1 MCWTPET
8 HPTIDERHFR
18 RIVGH
23 LASGVTVVTT
33 ADDEDRFG
41 MTASSVTSL
50 SADPALMLVCL
61 NNAGPTA
68 AAVARSGRYCVNVL
82 GEQNGGLAKR
92 FAVPSEDKFQGIAVK
107 TGLLEVPML
116 DEALAH
122 IECEVVDRFIRET
135 HSIFV
140 GRVVA
145 ATARD
150 GRPLTYF
157 RGGFGRFALAEEDA
171 AYRNARDLV
180 LRRSYAAGGTIDVD
194 VLAEALGVETAS
206 AVYALTR
213 LEADGLV
220 RREVDRGYVVT
231 AFDTR
236 TSDATFDARLIIEL
250 GVIEQVVGSLDKFQI
265 SRLRQR
271 FEEMTQ
277 FLREDLFVDFDA
289 YLDANY
295 RFHETI
301 VELAGN
307 PLLTARFAELA
318 IKQVMAR
325 SFGATPE
332 SSQQFLEVQRRIVEA
347 FEDGDKES
355 ARDAARSYSA
365 MAKERAR
372 ELFALH
378 GGEL

>member
-1 MCWTPET
+1 MCPPAEP
-8 HPTIDERHFR
+8 HPTVDERHFR
-18 RIVGH
+18 HIVGH
-23 LASGVTVVTT
+23 LASGVTVITT
-33 ADDEDRFG
+33 ADDGNRFG

-50 SADPALMLVCL
+50 SADPALMLACL

-68 AAVARSGRYCVNVL
+68 AAVGRSGRYCVNVL
-82 GEQNGGLAKR
+82 GEQNGGLARR
-92 FAVPSEDKFQGIAVK
+92 FAAPSEDKFHGTAVRA
-107 TGLLEVPML
+107 GLLGVPLL

-122 IECEVVDRFIRET
+122 IECEVVDRFIQGT

-180 LRRSYAAGGTIDVD
+180 LRRSYAPGDTVDVD
-194 VLAEALGVETAS
+194 ALAGVLEVEASS

-250 GVIEQVVGSLDKFQI
+250 GVIEQVVGNLGQLQVG
-265 SRLRQR
+265 RLRER
-271 FEEMTQ
+271 FEAMTQ
-277 FLREDLFVDFDA
+277 FLREDFFVDFDA
-289 YLDANY
+289 YLEANY
-295 RFHETI
+295 RFHEAI
-301 VELAGN
+301 IELAGN

-332 SSQQFLEVQRRIVEA
+332 SSQRFLDVQRRILEA
-347 FEDGDKES
+347 IGDGDKES
-355 ARDAARSYSA
+355 ARDAARGYSA

-372 ELFALH
+372 ELLAQH
-378 GGEL
+378 GDRL

>member
-1 MCWTPET
+1 MCSTAET

-18 RIVGH
+18 RIVGY
-23 LASGVTVVTT
+23 LASGVTIITT
-33 ADDEDRFG
+33 ADGENRFG

-68 AAVARSGRYCVNVL
+68 AAVARSGRYCVNIL

-92 FAVPSEDKFQGIAVK
+92 FAVPSEDKFQGVAVK
-107 TGLLEVPML
+107 TGLLGVPRL

-122 IECEVVDRFIRET
+122 IECQVADRLIRGT

-180 LRRSYAAGGTIDVD
+180 LRRSYAAGDTVDID

-206 AVYALTR
+206 AIYALTR

-231 AFDTR
+231 AFDTH

-250 GVIEQVVGSLDKFQI
+250 GVIEQVVGSLDQFQI
-265 SRLRQR
+265 SQLRQR
-271 FEEMTQ
+271 FEAMTQ

-289 YLDANY
+289 YLEANY

-301 VELAGN
+301 IELAGN

-325 SFGATPE
+325 SFGTTPE
-332 SSQQFLEVQRRIVEA
+332 TSQQFLEVQRRIVEA
-347 FEDGDKES
+347 IEVGDKES

-378 GGEL
+378 GDEL